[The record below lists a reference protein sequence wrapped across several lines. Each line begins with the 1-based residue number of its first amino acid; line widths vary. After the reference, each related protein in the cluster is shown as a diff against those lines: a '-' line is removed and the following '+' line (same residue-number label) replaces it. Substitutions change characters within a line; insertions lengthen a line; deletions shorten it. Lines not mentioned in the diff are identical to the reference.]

1 MFPQVFFW
9 GGGAAGLWFAPIHNI
24 TESTTT
30 KVTKIKK
37 PTVNIYLF
45 STVISFIL
53 ISPCFSEPA
62 VTVHLT
68 HVHSSGDTAES

>member
-1 MFPQVFFW
+1 MFPQFF
-9 GGGAAGLWFAPIHNI
+9 GGGAAGLWFAPIHNT

-37 PTVNIYLF
+37 NKTTVNIYLF

-68 HVHSSGDTAES
+68 QVHSSGDTAES